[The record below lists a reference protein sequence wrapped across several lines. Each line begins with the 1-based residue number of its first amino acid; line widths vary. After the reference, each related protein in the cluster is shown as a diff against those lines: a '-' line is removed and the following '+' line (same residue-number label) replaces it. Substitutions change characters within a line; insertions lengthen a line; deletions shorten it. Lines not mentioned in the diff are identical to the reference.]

1 MENSF
6 ECACVEV
13 RVLFVEIYET
23 VQERVFISM
32 GGLYVVIIWPLN
44 ASITDAY

>member
-1 MENSF
+1 MENSL
-6 ECACVEV
+6 EYASVEV

-32 GGLYVVIIWPLN
+32 GGL
-44 ASITDAY
+44 